1 MVLNRH
7 IFATAI
13 LVSSLFL
20 SSTVQASDFWDL
32 WLTPDQRGRWY
43 FDQQQYDKAAQFFE
57 NAEWKAQAFYSG
69 EKFEA
74 SAAAL
79 ENTETAAGQFLRGNA
94 FARAEKLPEAIEAYE
109 MALAL
114 NPDFLEASFNLK
126 WVSDLYELDQKT
138 YDDNG
143 GTGGKLGAD
152 RTITS
157 KLGEQAGTEVT
168 QQQLKSEGLSDAQL
182 EEMWMRRV
190 QTTLGDFLGLRFS
203 YQYQARTSSG
213 APSETAN

>member
-13 LVSSLFL
+13 LVSGLLL
-20 SSTVQASDFWDL
+20 SSTVRASDFWDL

-43 FDQQQYDKAAQFFE
+43 FDHQQYDKAAQFFE
-57 NAEWKAQAFYSG
+57 NAEWKAQAFYNG

-74 SAAAL
+74 AAAAL
-79 ENTETAAGQFLRGNA
+79 ENTETATGQFLRGNA
-94 FARAEKLPEAIEAYE
+94 LARAEKLPDAIKAYE
-109 MALAL
+109 TALTL
-114 NPDFLEASFNLK
+114 NPDFLEATFNLK

-138 YDDNG
+138 YGDNG

-152 RTITS
+152 RTITG

-203 YQYQARTSSG
+203 YQYQTGSSSG
-213 APSETAN
+213 SSSEAAN